1 MVRNNK
7 KNIRDIINPLIEDS
21 EDYEIMM
28 QKPKRG
34 RPRKIKEEIIE
45 MIPEE
50 PIIIEQESEPETE
63 QEQDSEP
70 EPEEQDDENFLEDL
84 NNINFVEEVKPT
96 KEEIKE
102 EKELLKALTK
112 PRNRKQQKVERDII
126 RDDDSLF
133 SEDATPLIGK
143 DKRVIIAKLHQYKNL
158 FKQELKKFKI
168 KPNASIE
175 QLKECLNEMEA
186 IVETSSIDQFMTE
199 SILQSI
205 KMIESG
211 SSRTKYDISGT
222 ADMLKSNEQFHN
234 LIKQLYVKYNVF
246 SKIPAEFQLVLLI
259 GTTSMLC
266 CSKNAKKKQLESF
279 LNEKIA

>member
-50 PIIIEQESEPETE
+50 PIIIEENSEPEIE
-63 QEQDSEP
+63 QESEP

-84 NNINFVEEVKPT
+84 NNINFVEKVKPT

-112 PRNRKQQKVERDII
+112 PRNRKQQKVEKDLI

-133 SEDATPLIGK
+133 SEDATPLVGK

-175 QLKECLNEMEA
+175 QLNASLEEMQA
-186 IVETSSIDQFMTE
+186 IVEVSSIDQFMTE

-222 ADMLKSNEQFHN
+222 AELLKMNEQFNN
-234 LIKQLYVKYNVF
+234 LMKQLYVKYGVF
-246 SKIPAEFQLVLLI
+246 SKIPPEFQLVLLI